1 MDLIVET
8 DINDVVLSDFYEYS
22 NEHDKIET
30 NYVESNMNVTN
41 RNPIKIKQLINR
53 IIKLQN
59 LSDNYIKLIIIFF
72 VLALNTP
79 YLLLD
84 YYFQRNASDISYV
97 YLLVSISE
105 RQILSFIFYYY
116 IITEKLH
123 DIYKFPKGNKNLT
136 LVCIVDRYW
145 YKYYSILGITIV
157 LCYYFIMGYINST
170 NTYILLSCISHLL
183 YTYFSCPKNL
193 LEN

>member
-8 DINDVVLSDFYEYS
+8 NKNDVVLSDFYEYS
-22 NEHDKIET
+22 NEHDKIER
-30 NYVESNMNVTN
+30 NYVESNMNVIN
-41 RNPIKIKQLINR
+41 KNPIKIKQLINR

-72 VLALNTP
+72 VLTLNTP
-79 YLLLD
+79 HILLD
-84 YYFQRNASDISYV
+84 YYFQRNAPDISYV

-170 NTYILLSCISHLL
+170 NTYILLSCISQLL